1 MRPITELITREE
13 VLAGTK
19 KITVLDKV
27 GDPIELT
34 LASVPRSKLM
44 EIIRKHPDDHPERL
58 FLECAGKDLA
68 FLGTLDFESQMEA
81 QRIASALCQGL
92 PSAKKMEG
100 AIRQATGETAP
111 STGIASNVN

>member
-13 VLAGTK
+13 ILAGTK
-19 KITVLDKV
+19 TITVLDKV

-34 LASVPRSKLM
+34 LVSVPRSKLM
-44 EIIRKHPDDHPERL
+44 EILRKHPDDHPERL
-58 FLECAGKDLA
+58 FLECAGKGEG

-81 QRIASALCQGL
+81 QRIVAALCQGL

-100 AIRQATGETAP
+100 AIRQAAGETAP
-111 STGIASNVN
+111 STGAGPSAN